1 MQTYSRKTHILDL
14 VREHADPEV
23 LWVSSFVLVDK
34 VIWFS
39 IDQLPYYI
47 FLEQLLSEKTPN
59 EVLSKEI
66 RVLYKSIIIFFL
78 KNVFDRIII
87 PVTRQRNILVSMPML
102 TD

>member
-1 MQTYSRKTHILDL
+1 MQTFSRKTNILDL
-14 VREHADPEV
+14 VREHAYPEI
-23 LWVSSFVLVDK
+23 LRFSSFGLVGK

-39 IDQLPYYI
+39 IYQLLYYI

-59 EVLSKEI
+59 EVLWKDI

-78 KNVFDRIII
+78 NMFDRIII
-87 PVTRQRNILVSMPML
+87 PVTRQQNILVSIPML